1 MCIYLWCHNCPTPKS
16 FQLLSAHCGQLPV
29 SSLST
34 STQTKTLTLP
44 VTHPGEVSFA
54 ARILYLDFHNMHN
67 KYKRITSPL
76 VSVYFNFMESNQG
89 EKQHD
94 NQATKFSADC
104 NSGQTAFLGLSLTW
118 WLWCFLRGTVS
129 KTTGGAGPRGAK
141 QRGPC
146 SFSFRVTR
154 CRIVGLGLSDS
165 DNITPSMPC
174 TVCAQICARVSQ
186 AWLQVLV
193 LTLMRPA
200 PTPGEPRAEDEACR
214 LWPLTA
220 WVWTLGLC

>member
-1 MCIYLWCHNCPTPKS
+1 MSHPKS

-34 STQTKTLTLP
+34 STQTTTLTLP

-54 ARILYLDFHNMHN
+54 ARILYLDFHSMHN
-67 KYKRITSPL
+67 KYERITSPL
-76 VSVYFNFMESNQG
+76 CLCTLTSWNL
-89 EKQHD
+89 
-94 NQATKFSADC
+94 TKVRNSMTIKLPNSALIVIVV
-104 NSGQTAFLGLSLTW
+104 NTAFPGLSLTW
-118 WLWCFLRGTVS
+118 WLWCFLRGTGS

-141 QRGPC
+141 QRCPC

-174 TVCAQICARVSQ
+174 AVCAHICARVSQ
-186 AWLQVLV
+186 A
-193 LTLMRPA
+193 
-200 PTPGEPRAEDEACR
+200 
-214 LWPLTA
+214 
-220 WVWTLGLC
+220 